1 MMKKEILIA
10 LMVISIFLVS
20 ACEVYDTLYV
30 KQPKAEGEVIE
41 VPEEAI
47 TIDVD
52 EDLEELEE
60 PMEEEAI
67 GEVAEEINIEDLL
80 EEEVAE
86 EEEVS
91 SIDAVQ
97 IDIEDIFEEE
107 EEIPEDATVTIVE
120 ETELV
125 SLVPKA
131 EDPDQDA
138 LTFTFTSPL
147 NENGEWQTTYGD
159 AGQYTITVTA
169 SDGSLTAS
177 KEVLIIVNRKEEAP
191 VLESFKPDATAI
203 EIDETDTI
211 TFDVVASDLNDDDLT
226 YSWKLDGI
234 EIGNTNSI
242 EYQTT
247 YEDSGSHTIKAIISD
262 GMFET
267 EKIWSVTVNNVN
279 RKPLLEIIDDI
290 EAKETDTIV
299 IELQANDFDGDELS
313 YAIDDERFVQDGN
326 SFTWETTY
334 DDAGEYVF
342 TATVSDGVDITSQE
356 FTVSIENVNR
366 APVILDIV
374 QKQ

>member
-1 MMKKEILIA
+1 MKKEILFA
-10 LMVISIFLVS
+10 LMIISVILIS
-20 ACEVYDTLYV
+20 ACDVYNTLYAQ
-30 KQPKAEGEVIE
+30 QPRIEGEAVE
-41 VPEEAI
+41 VPEEDI
-47 TIDVD
+47 TIET
-52 EDLEELEE
+52 EDW
-60 PMEEEAI
+60 MEGMAEDT
-67 GEVAEEINIEDLL
+67 EEIDSEDLL
-80 EEEVAE
+80 NKGEVE
-86 EEEVS
+86 
-91 SIDAVQ
+91 

-107 EEIPEDATVTIVE
+107 DIPEDATVTIVE

-131 EDPDQDA
+131 EDPDKDT

-191 VLESFKPDATAI
+191 VLNSLKPDTTTI

-211 TFDVVASDLNDDDLT
+211 DFKAIASDLNDDQLT
-226 YSWKLDGI
+226 YTWKLDGI
-234 EIGNTNSI
+234 GTGDKDSMQ
-242 EYQTT
+242 YQTT
-247 YEDSGSHTIKAIISD
+247 YEDSGSHTMKAIISD

-279 RKPLLEIIDDI
+279 RKPLLSRIDNI
-290 EAKETDTIV
+290 GAKETDAIV
-299 IELQANDFDGDELS
+299 VELQASDADGDALS
-313 YAIDDERFVQDGN
+313 YQIDDERFVQDG
-326 SFTWETTY
+326 SLFTWETTY
-334 DDAGEYVF
+334 DAAGEYAI
-342 TATVSDGVDITSQE
+342 TATVSDGVDTTSQE
-356 FTVSIENVNR
+356 FTVSIKNVNR

>member
-1 MMKKEILIA
+1 MKKEIFIA

-30 KQPKAEGEVIE
+30 QQPEAEGEVVE
-41 VPEEAI
+41 VPEEAV
-47 TIDVD
+47 TIDIVD
-52 EDLEELEE
+52 IDEELEE
-60 PMEEEAI
+60 SIEEVT
-67 GEVAEEINIEDLL
+67 GDFVEEIDIEDLL
-80 EEEVAE
+80 GEEAAE

-91 SIDAVQ
+91 SVDAVE
-97 IDIEDIFEEE
+97 IDIEDIFEEVEEE
-107 EEIPEDATVTIVE
+107 EEIPEDATVIIVD

-125 SLVPKA
+125 SLAPKA
-131 EDPDQDA
+131 EDPDADT

-147 NENGEWQTTYGD
+147 NDNGEWQTTYGD

-191 VLESFKPDATAI
+191 VLNSFKPDATAI

-211 TFDVVASDLNDDDLT
+211 TFDVVASDLNDDELT
-226 YSWKLDGI
+226 YTWKLDGI
-234 EIGNTNSI
+234 KIGGIDSI

-247 YEDSGSHTIKAIISD
+247 YEDFGSHTVKIIISD

-267 EKIWSVTVNNVN
+267 EKIWSLTVNNVN
-279 RKPLLEIIDDI
+279 RKPLLETIYDI
-290 EAKETDTIV
+290 EAEETDTIV
-299 IELQANDFDGDELS
+299 IELQASDFDGDRLS
-313 YAIDDERFVQDGN
+313 YAIDDERFVQDEN

-356 FTVSIENVNR
+356 FAVSIENVNR

-374 QKQ
+374 QR

>member
-1 MMKKEILIA
+1 MMKKEIFIA

-30 KQPKAEGEVIE
+30 QQPEAEGEVVE
-41 VPEEAI
+41 VPEEAV
-47 TIDVD
+47 TIDID
-52 EDLEELEE
+52 TDMEELT
-60 PMEEEAI
+60 
-67 GEVAEEINIEDLL
+67 GDFVEEIDIEDLL
-80 EEEVAE
+80 GEEAAE

-91 SIDAVQ
+91 SVDAVE
-97 IDIEDIFEEE
+97 IDIEDIFEEVEE
-107 EEIPEDATVTIVE
+107 EEISEDATVIIVD

-125 SLVPKA
+125 SLAPKA
-131 EDPDQDA
+131 EDPDADT

-147 NENGEWQTTYGD
+147 NDNGEWQTTYGD

-191 VLESFKPDATAI
+191 VLNSFKPDATAI

-211 TFDVVASDLNDDDLT
+211 AFDVVASDLNDDELT
-226 YSWKLDGI
+226 YTWKLDGI
-234 EIGNTNSI
+234 KIGGKDSI

-247 YEDSGSHTIKAIISD
+247 YEDFGSHTVKVIISD

-279 RKPLLEIIDDI
+279 RKPLLETIYDI
-290 EAKETDTIV
+290 EAEETDTIV
-299 IELQANDFDGDELS
+299 IELQASDFDGDELS
-313 YAIDDERFVQDGN
+313 YAIDDERFVQDEN
-326 SFTWETTY
+326 SFTWKITY

-356 FTVSIENVNR
+356 FAVSIENVNR

-374 QKQ
+374 QR